1 MSMSDVV
8 GRGTTGNKPP
18 AKPSLLFPTLG
29 TGVGSKYTDTINSR
43 ITSTAGLDDFDVN
56 TVPDL
61 STDDFISDLSAAQKR
76 TLASLLRKAG
86 FTGIR
91 TLEDVDE
98 EISSRFSDLDTTN
111 FNKFYKSLASQLIG
125 KESKAGDKY
134 TPRIDIYNVPDT
146 ELEADIDEASLAEI
160 GAILSAEEKAKFLPI
175 QKRLMSKGAR
185 TEYSRGP
192 KGEIVTEQTPGFTRQ
207 MGIEAVGE
215 AIEKAPEYKAD
226 VERKDRVDFYKWV
239 TERRR

>member
-1 MSMSDVV
+1 MAGEVV
-8 GRGTTGNKPP
+8 GRDTVGGNPAVKP
-18 AKPSLLFPTLG
+18 KLSFPTLG
-29 TGVGSKYTDTINSR
+29 TGVGGKYTDAINSR
-43 ITSTAGLDDFDVN
+43 ITSTKGLDDFDVT

-61 STDDFISDLSAAQKR
+61 STDDFISGLSSAQKK

-86 FTGIR
+86 FTIR
-91 TLEDVDE
+91 TLDNVDT
-98 EISSRFSDLDTTN
+98 EIAENFSDLDTTN
-111 FNKFYKSLASQLIG
+111 FSKFYKSLASQLVA
-125 KESKAGDKY
+125 KESAAGSKY

-175 QKRLMSKGAR
+175 QKRLMAKGTR
-185 TEYSRGP
+185 TEYSKGP

-226 VERKDRVDFYKWV
+226 VERKDRVDFFKWIQ
-239 TERRR
+239 ERR

>member
-18 AKPSLLFPTLG
+18 AKPGLLFPTLG

-61 STDDFISDLSAAQKR
+61 ATDDFISGLSAAQKR

-86 FTGIR
+86 FTIR
-91 TLEDVDE
+91 TLDNVDA
-98 EISSRFSDLDTTN
+98 EISENFSDLDTTS
-111 FNKFYKSLASQLIG
+111 FNRFYKSLASQLVA
-125 KESKAGDKY
+125 KESRAGAGDKY

-175 QKRLMSKGAR
+175 QKRLMSKGTR
-185 TEYSRGP
+185 TQYSRGP

-226 VERKDRVDFYKWV
+226 VERKDRVDFFKWM
-239 TERRR
+239 TERR

>member
-29 TGVGSKYTDTINSR
+29 TGVGGKYTDAINSR
-43 ITSTAGLDDFDVN
+43 ITSTKGLDDFDVN
-56 TVPDL
+56 TVSDL
-61 STDDFISDLSAAQKR
+61 STDDFISDLSATQKR

-86 FTGIR
+86 FTIR
-91 TLEDVDE
+91 TLDNVDT
-98 EISSRFSDLDTTN
+98 EISENFSDLDTTS
-111 FNKFYKSLASQLIG
+111 FNKFYKSLASQLVA

-226 VERKDRVDFYKWV
+226 VERKDRVDFYKWM